1 MMNWHVWRGTP
12 ALVVL
17 LALLGCEQKKAPKE
31 VAYKDFDTKY
41 LATRIVN
48 NIGRSL
54 DTTKVQIFPKDR
66 VWVVN
71 IQGGKNTDEVFQATL
86 EDALISS
93 LTSYKKCG
101 IVERDT
107 DIVRNLMIEHQE
119 SKELD
124 IKDDT
129 LVKTGKLLNADK
141 ILAYRIM
148 KVEEK
153 GFGILEKA
161 LQATLFMLQPSE
173 VKQVRLAL
181 HLRVIDVPTGGV
193 ISSGYVEESEEN
205 TLFYDN
211 PYPMRSTGTLS
222 SGRYQGYGGRKKTD
236 TVTQIGRAY
245 RAYSNLSDNISPE
258 GIYNNR
264 DWDEWAREVNKIGLD
279 TLYAADASTIV
290 ITSTPANAH
299 VFVNGL
305 DKGRTPVYM
314 SREDGDRIVLYKIGY
329 LMEQLTVPPNRSA
342 FHVNLRP
349 K

>member
-1 MMNWHVWRGTP
+1 MTTWRERGAIG
-12 ALVVL
+12 ALALL
-17 LALLGCEQKKAPKE
+17 LALLGCEQKKAPQE
-31 VAYKDFDTKY
+31 VVYKDFDTKY

-54 DTTKVQIFPKDR
+54 DTAKIQIFPSDK

-93 LTSYKKCG
+93 LTGYKKCG
-101 IVERDT
+101 VVERDT
-107 DIVRNLMIEHQE
+107 DIVRNLYLEHQE

-129 LVKTGKLLNADK
+129 LVKTGKLLSADK

-153 GFGILEKA
+153 GFNILEKA
-161 LQATLFMLQPSE
+161 LQAAFFMVEASE
-173 VKQVRLAL
+173 VKQVKLAL
-181 HLRVIDVPTGGV
+181 HLRVIDVRTGGV
-193 ISSGYVEESEEN
+193 ISSGYVEESEQN

-211 PYPMRSTGTLS
+211 PYPMRSTGSVS
-222 SGRYQGYGGRKKTD
+222 SGRYQGYAGREKPD
-236 TVTQIGRAY
+236 SVTQIGRAY
-245 RAYSNLSDNISPE
+245 RVYTNLMDNISPD
-258 GIYNNR
+258 GLYKNR
-264 DWDEWAREVNKIGLD
+264 DYDEWAREVNKIGPD
-279 TLYAADASTIV
+279 TLYDADASMVLLT
-290 ITSTPANAH
+290 TTPTGAH
-299 VFVNGL
+299 VFVNDIEQG
-305 DKGRTPVYM
+305 KTPMYF
-314 SREDGDRIVLYKIGY
+314 SREMAEKISIYKMGY
-329 LMEQLTVPPNRSA
+329 LLEELTVPPGVSA